1 MGGELRWFSR
11 WDVIPE
17 GSPVHPARTLLWW
30 EVSTCLLG
38 KGTEGE
44 SSGRRTR
51 SLMQTL
57 SCDPE
62 EGTNAAPMAG
72 VGLQETADLGRDKG
86 APGLGGVSVGGH
98 RLRAQDGREREGG
111 AGVRGATGWQGSP
124 GASRHPTCS
133 QGGQDPDPRPTFIS
147 QPGTQPFSPAP
158 ALEGVAGQQGPGS
171 VCPDLSLQDS
181 GATPG
186 GQDGRGASTWPVVR
200 SSSNSTWMR
209 TGQHG
214 HSASRQG
221 RAAQQKAW
229 VPLGPQTALSTGPLP
244 GTGFWQRV
252 SAVPL
257 QRCHPGHSTV
267 AMAGLPLTPV
277 PRAPQH
283 RSRVQLWLGAEGGGV
298 QGPGQ
303 VPRQPWERMPAA
315 RTSLTG

>member
-1 MGGELRWFSR
+1 MGRLGPRHRTPFFVS
-11 WDVIPE
+11 
-17 GSPVHPARTLLWW
+17 SPPLLP
-30 EVSTCLLG
+30 LQG
-38 KGTEGE
+38 KGWRCRLGPKWGHRG
-44 SSGRRTR
+44 SSRY
-51 SLMQTL
+51 
-57 SCDPE
+57 E
-62 EGTNAAPMAG
+62 I
-72 VGLQETADLGRDKG
+72 
-86 APGLGGVSVGGH
+86 GLGGD
-98 RLRAQDGREREGG
+98 R
-111 AGVRGATGWQGSP
+111 
-124 GASRHPTCS
+124 
-133 QGGQDPDPRPTFIS
+133 
-147 QPGTQPFSPAP
+147 
-158 ALEGVAGQQGPGS
+158 S